1 MPRLGS
7 AKGCVYST
15 VGRQRRVL
23 ELMERRVSMDYV
35 VAFVGVVFVRV
46 FFGVVGWIG
55 RAALM
60 AAC

>member
-1 MPRLGS
+1 M
-7 AKGCVYST
+7 YST